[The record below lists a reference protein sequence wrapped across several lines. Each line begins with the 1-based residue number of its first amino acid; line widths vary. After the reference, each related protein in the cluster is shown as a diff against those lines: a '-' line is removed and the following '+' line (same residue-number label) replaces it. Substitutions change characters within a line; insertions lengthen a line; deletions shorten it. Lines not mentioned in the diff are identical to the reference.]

1 MNGKYNVDY
10 GLDGVIR
17 LFGQDYLSMRWAQT
31 FETGVTNGNLL
42 NPTRIAT
49 DWTRRAT
56 KGLGYTIGYSYSGIN
71 FNPGIG
77 FEMMD
82 DYSSSRVN
90 LLYGWISGE
99 KSKLY
104 SHNVFV
110 NSRYAAYLPEGTL
123 MTLSNSIGWQFETKS
138 QWMGNFSLRFNNE
151 NLKDSLELIPNK
163 LYVPN
168 GDFKY
173 FDLMSNLSTPG
184 SNSFFLMMTN
194 EMGQYF
200 DGWRFSIR
208 LEPTW
213 NASKHFELGGTY
225 GFDHV
230 EFSDR
235 GINLTNHIIGAKALY
250 MLNAK
255 LSVNAFVQY
264 NTAENGIVSNLRFRY
279 NPAEGNDFFIVFNE
293 GRNTNLNR
301 EVPHLPVYY
310 GRAFMIKY
318 SYTFRPRDGRS
329 EKPGRLAEKE

>member
-1 MNGKYNVDY
+1 
-10 GLDGVIR
+10 
-17 LFGQDYLSMRWAQT
+17 
-31 FETGVTNGNLL
+31 
-42 NPTRIAT
+42 
-49 DWTRRAT
+49 
-56 KGLGYTIGYSYSGIN
+56 LGYTFGYSYSGIN

-82 DYSSSRVN
+82 NYSSSRVN

-99 KSKLY
+99 ESKLY

-123 MTLSNSIGWQFETKS
+123 MTFSNSIGWQFETKN
-138 QWMGNFSLRFNNE
+138 QWMGSFSLRYNNE
-151 NLKDSLELIPNK
+151 NLRDSLELIPKK

-168 GDFKY
+168 GDYKY
-173 FDLMSNLSTPG
+173 FDIMSNLSTPG

-213 NASKHFELGGTY
+213 NASKHLELGGTY

-230 EFSDR
+230 EFPDR
-235 GINLTNHIIGAKALY
+235 GINLTNHIIGVKALY

-264 NTAENGIVSNLRFRY
+264 NTAEDGIVSNLRFRY

-301 EVPHLPVYY
+301 EAPRLPVYN
-310 GRAFMIKY
+310 GRAVMIKY
-318 SYTFRPRDGRS
+318 SYTFRPRDGRP
-329 EKPGRLAEKE
+329 EKPVRFAEKG

>member
-1 MNGKYNVDY
+1 
-10 GLDGVIR
+10 
-17 LFGQDYLSMRWAQT
+17 
-31 FETGVTNGNLL
+31 
-42 NPTRIAT
+42 
-49 DWTRRAT
+49 
-56 KGLGYTIGYSYSGIN
+56 
-71 FNPGIG
+71 
-77 FEMMD
+77 
-82 DYSSSRVN
+82 
-90 LLYGWISGE
+90 
-99 KSKLY
+99 
-104 SHNVFV
+104 
-110 NSRYAAYLPEGTL
+110 
-123 MTLSNSIGWQFETKS
+123 
-138 QWMGNFSLRFNNE
+138 
-151 NLKDSLELIPNK
+151 
-163 LYVPN
+163 
-168 GDFKY
+168 
-173 FDLMSNLSTPG
+173 MSNLSTPG